1 MLQAG
6 VDGLAEETFP
16 MTANDQSP
24 GILIARLDRIPVRG
38 GWSRHGDAESDARR
52 RFAIV
57 SRCGLGRPAGARF
70 TGAGGHNTR
79 RLKADAS

>member
-16 MTANDQSP
+16 VTANDQSP
-24 GILIARLDRIPVRG
+24 GILTARLDRIPV
-38 GWSRHGDAESDARR
+38 WWVVSARR
-52 RFAIV
+52 RGVGCSKTFRHSLPVRPRQA
-57 SRCGLGRPAGARF
+57 GRPGKIY
-70 TGAGGHNTR
+70 GAGGHNTR